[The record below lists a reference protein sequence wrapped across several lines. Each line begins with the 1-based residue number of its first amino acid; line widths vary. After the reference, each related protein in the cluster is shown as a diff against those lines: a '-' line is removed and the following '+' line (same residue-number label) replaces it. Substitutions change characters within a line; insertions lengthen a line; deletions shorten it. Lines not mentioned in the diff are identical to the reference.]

1 MYFYPLYIYMKI
13 SLIIIFIVLVVRV
26 SWSYFGT
33 RSIERPKII
42 SSTTI
47 SGNIALR
54 EMGPMI
60 QATVSVTGT
69 QSKAINEWFRQLAWY
84 IFWWNTNKTSVAMT
98 APVGTKKTNSTI
110 AMTAP
115 VWATKTNSTIAMTA
129 PVGTQKEGDTYL
141 ITVTMPSKYT
151 IKTLPTPNNP
161 NITFVDVPA
170 KKYYVWKFSWYAN
183 EVRANK
189 QLIMFQKALKEHNII
204 TNTVAILNQYND
216 PWTIPFMRT
225 NEWWIEAK

>member
-1 MYFYPLYIYMKI
+1 MKI
-13 SLIIIFIVLVVRV
+13 VLIIIFIVLVVRV

-98 APVGTKKTNSTI
+98 APVGT
-110 AMTAP
+110 
-115 VWATKTNSTIAMTA
+115 TKTNSTIAMTA
-129 PVGTQKEGDTYL
+129 PVGATKTNIAMTAPVGTQKEGDSYR
-141 ITVTMPSKYT
+141 ITFTMPSKYT
-151 IKTLPTPNNP
+151 LETLPTANNP
-161 NITFVDVPA
+161 NITFVEIPA
-170 KKYYVWKFSWYAN
+170 KKYYVWKFTRYAN
-183 EVRANK
+183 EARANE
-189 QLIMFQKALKEHNII
+189 QLSLFQKALKEQNITTDTI
-204 TNTVAILNQYND
+204 AILNQYND

-225 NEWWIEAK
+225 NERWIEVK